1 MSFLLSA
8 DDILVSNIMIVIMNI
23 HNDEWACDLSK
34 VQQLKCY
41 FDISY
46 D

>member
-1 MSFLLSA
+1 MPFWLSE
-8 DDILVSNIMIVIMNI
+8 DDILVSNIMIFIMNI

-34 VQQLKCY
+34 VQQLNYY
-41 FDISY
+41 FDNSY